1 MIIFSELVMSYYNIG
16 DYDILIIQDKYGE
29 LITIK
34 IDKYGESRS
43 KATEYVPDGEILH

>member
-1 MIIFSELVMSYYNIG
+1 MMFSELVMSYYNIG
-16 DYDILIIQDKYGE
+16 DYDILIIQNSQGD
-29 LITIK
+29 LITVK